1 MIRHSVKFTH
11 NEELLPE
18 VTSVQINALIISYI
32 RLKRQ
37 DITIKEEIKVY
48 CHQGKL
54 HGEVKTIT
62 DSMEKDVYNIDFHA
76 NPPFW
81 MLAKRERTMG
91 F

>member
-1 MIRHSVKFTH
+1 MIRYSVKFTH

-48 CHQGKL
+48 CH
-54 HGEVKTIT
+54 
-62 DSMEKDVYNIDFHA
+62 
-76 NPPFW
+76 
-81 MLAKRERTMG
+81 
-91 F
+91 

>member
-1 MIRHSVKFTH
+1 MIRHSVKFMH

-48 CHQGKL
+48 CH
-54 HGEVKTIT
+54 
-62 DSMEKDVYNIDFHA
+62 
-76 NPPFW
+76 
-81 MLAKRERTMG
+81 
-91 F
+91 